1 VFKQSK
7 SADTGDYKYATPE
20 IAYTE
25 SSKPKYPSPD
35 KKNQPAMIGTS
46 IRVEDELSG
55 DEDIVIQ
62 RHVEGTIELKR
73 NDLTVNSQGCI
84 KADGRAKII
93 VVEGKMEGDL

>member
-1 VFKQSK
+1 VFKRSK

-20 IAYTE
+20 IAYSE
-25 SSKPKYPSPD
+25 SSKAKYPSPD

-46 IRVEDELSG
+46 IRVEGELSG

-73 NDLTVNSQGCI
+73 NDLTVNSQGFI